1 MPTRILLADD
11 SPPIRKMLRTLLEIN
26 SAREIC
32 GEAEDGEVAVRLTQ
46 QLKPDVVVLDLAM
59 PIMNGLEAARR
70 IAVIAPTVVMLMF
83 TMHISEQLIEEAHR
97 TGICEVF
104 SKSDGAHLVKAI
116 ESLFPQRVAPRESMI

>member
-11 SPPIRKMLRTLLEIN
+11 SPPIRKMLRTILKN

-59 PIMNGLEAARR
+59 PIMDGLEAARR

-83 TMHISEQLIEEAHR
+83 TLHVSEQLVKEAHKA
-97 TGICEVF
+97 GIREVF
-104 SKSDGAHLVKAI
+104 SKSDGAVPRLVNAI
-116 ESLFPQRVAPRESMI
+116 ESLFPLARCA

>member
-11 SPPIRKMLRTLLEIN
+11 SPPIRKVLRTVLEIN

-32 GEAEDGEVAVRLTQ
+32 GEAEDGEAAVRLTQ

-59 PIMNGLEAARR
+59 PIMDGLEAARR

-83 TMHISEQLIEEAHR
+83 TLHVSEQLVKEAHKA
-97 TGICEVF
+97 GIREVL
-104 SKSDGAHLVKAI
+104 SKSDGAVPGLVNAI
-116 ESLFPQRVAPRESMI
+116 ESLFPLACCA

>member
-11 SPPIRKMLRTLLEIN
+11 SPPIRKVLRTVLEIN

-32 GEAEDGEVAVRLTQ
+32 GEVEDGEAAVRLTQ

-59 PIMNGLEAARR
+59 PIMDGLEAARR

-83 TMHISEQLIEEAHR
+83 TLHVSEQLVKEAHKA
-97 TGICEVF
+97 GIREVL
-104 SKSDGAHLVKAI
+104 SKSDGAVPGLVNAI
-116 ESLFPQRVAPRESMI
+116 ESLFPLACCA